1 MSLLFCKVFAP
12 DWWLDISQLE
22 KRAELDW
29 GERKMGG
36 RSLDTLGS
44 NSPLS
49 WEGFS
54 ISNLDHSCRWRRW
67 GGAPGWPTDPPA
79 PGSLSMSLQTPSGLR
94 WVDPSAILLTIIK
107 KKIWEFDQSTVQC
120 AMTLVKGESWEEV
133 WIAAALL
140 WHSIVKNIKR
150 LFEINTLHWRFI
162 DHRSILKN
170 AIPISQKQVK
180 TNIYHS

>member
-1 MSLLFCKVFAP
+1 MSLLFCEVFAP

-44 NSPLS
+44 NSPLR

-54 ISNLDHSCRWRRW
+54 MSNLDHSCRWRRW

-107 KKIWEFDQSTVQC
+107 KKYGSLINSAVCYDCCKRWKLRRSLDCGCSSLTFNCQKHQKIVRN
-120 AMTLVKGESWEEV
+120 KY
-133 WIAAALL
+133 IAL
-140 WHSIVKNIKR
+140 
-150 LFEINTLHWRFI
+150 
-162 DHRSILKN
+162 
-170 AIPISQKQVK
+170 AIYWS
-180 TNIYHS
+180 

>member
-1 MSLLFCKVFAP
+1 MSLLFCEVFAP

-54 ISNLDHSCRWRRW
+54 MSNLDHSCRWRRW

-107 KKIWEFDQSTVQC
+107 KKYGSLINSAVCYKCCKRWKLRRSLDCGCSSLTFNCQKHQKIVRN
-120 AMTLVKGESWEEV
+120 KY
-133 WIAAALL
+133 IAL
-140 WHSIVKNIKR
+140 
-150 LFEINTLHWRFI
+150 
-162 DHRSILKN
+162 
-170 AIPISQKQVK
+170 AIYWS
-180 TNIYHS
+180 

>member
-1 MSLLFCKVFAP
+1 MSLLFCEVFAP

-54 ISNLDHSCRWRRW
+54 MSNLDHSCRWRRW

-79 PGSLSMSLQTPSGLR
+79 PGSLSMSLQTLSGLR
-94 WVDPSAILLTIIK
+94 WGGSVCYTANYNQEEIWKCDSCKRWKLRRSLDCGCSSLTFHCWK
-107 KKIWEFDQSTVQC
+107 HQKIVRN
-120 AMTLVKGESWEEV
+120 KY
-133 WIAAALL
+133 IALATY
-140 WHSIVKNIKR
+140 WS
-150 LFEINTLHWRFI
+150 
-162 DHRSILKN
+162 
-170 AIPISQKQVK
+170 
-180 TNIYHS
+180 

>member
-1 MSLLFCKVFAP
+1 MSLLFCEVFAP

-54 ISNLDHSCRWRRW
+54 MSNLDHSCRWRRW

-107 KKIWEFDQSTVQC
+107 KKYGSLINSAVCYDCCKRWKLRRSLDCGCSSLTFNCQKHQ
-120 AMTLVKGESWEEV
+120 K
-133 WIAAALL
+133 
-140 WHSIVKNIKR
+140 IVRNKYIS
-150 LFEINTLHWRFI
+150 L
-162 DHRSILKN
+162 
-170 AIPISQKQVK
+170 AIYWS
-180 TNIYHS
+180 